1 MKDRQRLDK
10 ILANSGFG
18 TRKEVKKLIKLGEVT
33 VDKMIVK
40 DGSIHIDPS
49 VNEIIVA
56 GQTLKYRAFIYLMLN
71 KPAGIISATWDN
83 RDKTVI
89 DVVPEEYRHYELFPV
104 GRLDKDTEG
113 LLILTNDGQ
122 LSHRLLSPKKH
133 VPKTYYAK
141 IDGKVT
147 DEDIRLFNEGVV
159 IDDGYQTLPAK
170 LKIIKTDTISEIEL
184 TIVEG
189 KFHQVKRMFK
199 AVNKEVQYLK
209 RIKMG
214 LLLLD
219 DSLILGECRELSEKE
234 FKQLN
239 SSQKKGFMDK

>member
-1 MKDRQRLDK
+1 MKDTQRLDK
-10 ILANSGFG
+10 IIANSGFG
-18 TRKEVKKLIKLGEVT
+18 TRKEVKKLLKSGEVS
-33 VDKMIVK
+33 VDNNIVK
-40 DGSIHIDPS
+40 DGSIHINPLENKI
-49 VNEIIVA
+49 VVA
-56 GQTLKYRAFIYLMLN
+56 GQKIEYRQFIYLMLN
-71 KPAGIISATWDN
+71 KPAGVVSATWDN

-89 DVVPEEYRHYELFPV
+89 DIIPDEYRHYEIFPV

-122 LSHRLLSPKKH
+122 LSHQLLSPKKH

-147 DEDIRLFNEGVV
+147 KEDIQLFNEGVE
-159 IDDGYQTLPAK
+159 IDDGYQTLPAT
-170 LKIIKTDTISEIEL
+170 LEILESDIISEIQL

-189 KFHQVKRMFK
+189 KFHQVKRMFR

-214 LLLLD
+214 SLPLD
-219 DSLILGECRELSEKE
+219 DSLMLGKCRELSDKE
-234 FKQLN
+234 LVLLN
-239 SSQKKGFMDK
+239 PSKNKKNLGK